1 MSVVLPRAG
10 RGCYHG
16 NREAI
21 RLYREILKATRLFHW
36 CNEKGEPWGRILR
49 ESSRKEFEQAR
60 HETASVVVVCIPQ
73 GSRLRFSG
81 RGRLQP
87 VPGGFHKPNMRLR
100 PLPQAKH
107 SLETPVQDPLVVA
120 RLLVVGRQCLN
131 DTIRGL
137 EKTERRIADKIT
149 ETRSR

>member
-10 RGCYHG
+10 RGCYQG

-60 HETASVVVVCIPQ
+60 HE
-73 GSRLRFSG
+73 
-81 RGRLQP
+81 
-87 VPGGFHKPNMRLR
+87 M
-100 PLPQAKH
+100 
-107 SLETPVQDPLVVA
+107 DPLVVA

>member
-1 MSVVLPRAG
+1 MRGKLVSWECNSYERLSSSASAVSTIGKTSGGAARLTSTAGRPTQTNMSVVLPRAG

-36 CNEKGEPWGRILR
+36 CNEKGEPWGEILR

-60 HETASVVVVCIPQ
+60 HET
-73 GSRLRFSG
+73 
-81 RGRLQP
+81 
-87 VPGGFHKPNMRLR
+87 
-100 PLPQAKH
+100 
-107 SLETPVQDPLVVA
+107 DPLVVA

>member
-36 CNEKGEPWGRILR
+36 CNEKGEPWGKILR

-60 HETASVVVVCIPQ
+60 HET
-73 GSRLRFSG
+73 
-81 RGRLQP
+81 
-87 VPGGFHKPNMRLR
+87 
-100 PLPQAKH
+100 
-107 SLETPVQDPLVVA
+107 DPLVVA